1 MASSR
6 CPPLPRQSGRW
17 SAIHSRYTAPLGLN
31 AFVDRASGS
40 SYGGMLAM
48 SVVTLVPTVAVFI
61 VSQRRLVEGVAT
73 TGIK

>member
-1 MASSR
+1 
-6 CPPLPRQSGRW
+6 
-17 SAIHSRYTAPLGLN
+17 
-31 AFVDRASGS
+31 
-40 SYGGMLAM
+40 MLAM